1 MIRIIADGETNRD
14 VSAENRNIKKRDMQE
29 AIALGLSTDIQNI
42 SVMMNTKN
50 MENTTSDRI
59 NSHR

>member
-1 MIRIIADGETNRD
+1 MIHTIADGETNRD
-14 VSAENRNIKKRDMQE
+14 VSAENRNIKKRDMQK
-29 AIALGLSTDIQNI
+29 ATALGLSTDIQNI